1 MSSSE
6 WKDAVKRIPRDERMV
21 FLHLKEEIESLER
34 TKTFAG
40 EQEERRLLAM
50 VEEGISGVTR
60 RVSSIEDTLASIQSD
75 MDSLKDRVTDN
86 ATGPK
91 TQVTTDSDAE
101 ASANRWLESRY
112 GKNLWRTRVAKAWK
126 DGNLWTVDVEAD
138 VKTGLIGSKIMKH
151 SLQVNSNG
159 EVVGY
164 R

>member
-1 MSSSE
+1 
-6 WKDAVKRIPRDERMV
+6 
-21 FLHLKEEIESLER
+21 
-34 TKTFAG
+34 
-40 EQEERRLLAM
+40 M

-75 MDSLKDRVTDN
+75 MDSLMVRVSDN
-86 ATGPK
+86 ATGPM